1 MAAKHRLQII
11 REDVGLT
18 RKELAELAEVA
29 TQTIGHIENGS
40 SPYKTH
46 VTVANRLAGALY
58 VKVSD
63 IFYSTELSTYG
74 RPAGTGTPIS
84 TMTLTYTRTETF
96 IVQVTGGHVQ
106 CPHCHMMVPPRE
118 ACIDCER
125 PLSS

>member
-11 REDVGLT
+11 REDAGLT

-29 TQTIGHIENGS
+29 AQTIGRIENGT

-46 VTVANRLAGALY
+46 VTVASCLAGALY
-58 VKVSD
+58 VKVTD
-63 IFYSTELSTYG
+63 IFHSTELSTYG

-96 IVQVTGGHVQ
+96 SVEVTGGEVQ
-106 CPHCHMMVPPRE
+106 CPHCHMLVPPRE
-118 ACIDCER
+118 LCIDCER